1 MTSIDV
7 KPLWRGIPF
16 GIGGLALLLTAI
28 LLAMRGAA
36 MLGPLQLR
44 PLFFLMCLAMIALPW
59 LLLSPHGRYQVG
71 LKRPVSAAWLWVGL
85 CGGAAAATLC
95 FTLGMLLFGASAD
108 HWFVSV
114 ARSYAGPQTAGMSIL
129 QLHLMYTIAACL
141 FSPIG
146 EEIFFR
152 GFLQRVLEQR
162 LARRTSTHVEA
173 SLFAAS
179 HLLHHGLVAG
189 AAGLVFRPVSGAL
202 WVALM
207 FALSWLFAWLRQRS
221 DSLYPAILAHS
232 AFNGAMNVF
241 IFAYLWPH

>member
-16 GIGGLALLLTAI
+16 GIGGLALFLTAI
-28 LLAMRGAA
+28 LLVMRAAA
-36 MLGPLQLR
+36 MLGPAHMR
-44 PLFFLMCLAMIALPW
+44 PLFFLMCLTMIALPW
-59 LLLSPHGRYQVG
+59 MLLSPHGRYQIG
-71 LKRPVSAAWLWVGL
+71 LKRPESGAWLIVGL
-85 CGGAAAATLC
+85 AGGGAAATIC

-114 ARSYAGPQTAGMSIL
+114 ARNYAGPQTAGMSIV
-129 QLHLMYTIAACL
+129 QLHLMFTIVACL

-162 LARRTSTHVEA
+162 LSRLASTHVEA
-173 SLFAAS
+173 SLFATS
-179 HLLHHGLVAG
+179 HLLHHGLAAG
-189 AAGLVFRPVSGAL
+189 ALGLVFRPLSGAL

-221 DSLYPAILAHS
+221 DSLYPAILAHA
-232 AFNGAMNVF
+232 AFNGIMNVF
-241 IFAYLWPH
+241 IFAYLWTH